1 MMTELSNLSE
11 GLARVVET
19 AGASV
24 VGVEAGRRARG
35 TGIVWSADGLIVTAE
50 HVVPH
55 DEGIRVRLGDGRQ
68 IDAAL
73 VGRDPT
79 TDIAVLRVRD
89 AALQVP
95 NWAEPSA
102 LRVGNLVLA
111 LGRPGQTVRAT
122 LGIVSV
128 LGDGWQTPAGGR
140 IDRYL
145 EADVRLYPG
154 FSGGPLI
161 DSAGNIL
168 GVNTAGLR
176 RGGSLAVVSPTVRRV
191 VEALVTHGRIRRGY
205 LGIATQPVR
214 LAQAIADRAQQRH
227 GLLVLDVESGSPA
240 ERGGLLLGDTLLTVA
255 GQPVR
260 YPEELLGVLS
270 GDRIG
275 TSVPAQILRA
285 GAVVELLLSV
295 GERLRKS
302 A

>member
-1 MMTELSNLSE
+1 MTAFSSLSE
-11 GLARVVET
+11 DLAGVVET
-19 AGASV
+19 MGTSV

-35 TGIVWSADGLIVTAE
+35 TGTVWSADGLVVTAE

-68 IDAAL
+68 LDAAL

-79 TDIAVLRVRD
+79 TDIAVLRVSGV
-89 AALQVP
+89 ALQTP
-95 NWAEPSA
+95 TWAEPSS

-128 LGDGWQTPAGGR
+128 LGEGWQTPAGGR

-161 DSAGNIL
+161 DSAGNVL
-168 GVNTAGLR
+168 GVNTGGLR
-176 RGGSLAVVSPTVRRV
+176 RGGSLTVVSPTVRRV
-191 VEALVTHGRIRRGY
+191 VESLAAHGRIRRGY

-214 LAQAIADRAQQRH
+214 LAPPVAERARQPR
-227 GLLVLDVESGSPA
+227 GLLVLDVEPGSPA

-255 GQPVR
+255 GQAVR
-260 YPEELLGVLS
+260 YPEELLGILS

-275 TSVPAQILRA
+275 TSVTAQILRA
-285 GAVVELLLSV
+285 GALVEMLLTV
-295 GERLRKS
+295 GERLPKS